1 MRVKQICLAFFIGVV
16 AFTTTDLV
24 NRAVYTSS
32 LYESLPRF
40 MAIENICGW
49 FGAVEPAWVARHT
62 WLEIGLAD
70 VAQNGP
76 FDLLPLAVFLFVY
89 RWVIVRCRADPVDGE
104 TRCRKCHHILRG
116 LSQPLCPECGEAI

>member
-24 NRAVYTSS
+24 GRAVYAGW
-32 LYESLPRF
+32 LFERLLRF
-40 MAIENICGW
+40 MTVENICGW
-49 FGAVEPAWVARHT
+49 YGAVEPEKYTR
-62 WLEIGLAD
+62 LDLGLAD
-70 VAQNGP
+70 VVQNGP

-89 RWVIVRCRADPVDGE
+89 RWVVVRFRADPIDGE

-116 LSQPLCPECGEAI
+116 LSRPLCPECGESI